1 MQWVQKALVAVNDSK
16 AALHAFRETLRLS
29 LTYGFR
35 VGAVCVGPPY
45 QGDLSLVGVRNLK
58 RSCTEPCRTVLDE
71 AVRMAEEAG
80 AGLSTFAAEGN
91 RLDAILQTAAK
102 EACDLIILGHEP
114 CFPLIAVGSLIAG
127 LLLHSPVD
135 LLVIPKDKPVRFD
148 RVVYGRSRSLPDQP
162 NHSDADLLVWEYD
175 GIQECW
181 WTSIAGSNLYRVVRR
196 SKRPVWIE
204 KTSRS

>member
-91 RLDAILQTAAK
+91 RLDAILHTAAK
-102 EACDLIILGHEP
+102 EACDLIIIGQEP
-114 CFPLIAVGSLIAG
+114 CFPLTAVGSLIAG
-127 LLLHSPVD
+127 LLFYSPVD
-135 LLVIPKDKPVRFD
+135 LLVIPKDKMVRLD
-148 RVVYGRSRSLPDQP
+148 RVVYARRRSLPDP
-162 NHSDADLLVWEYD
+162 TDHSDADLLVWKGD
-175 GIQECW
+175 GLQECS
-181 WTSIAGSNLYRVVRR
+181 WTSIVGSNFYRAVRR
-196 SKRPVWIE
+196 SNRPVWVE